1 MSGILDVLAPDDR
14 DLLVS
19 EGSQRAYPAGEVIL
33 RADDVNASLWVV
45 ESGRVEVRLG
55 SGDAT
60 RTAGS
65 IGPGGFFGE
74 VSLFEP
80 GLTSAAVIAREQTGI
95 LEIPK
100 KVLDSFGEER
110 PAAAASLYAAIL
122 RELSERIRTMDRE
135 LADSVY
141 WLFE

>member
-1 MSGILDVLAPDDR
+1 VSGILDALTPEDR
-14 DLLVS
+14 ERLIA
-19 EGSQRAYPAGEVIL
+19 EGRRHTVPSGETIV
-33 RADDVNASLWVV
+33 RADDVNASLWIV

-55 SGDAT
+55 GEGAT

-80 GLTSAAVIAREQTGI
+80 GLTTAAVIAREEAGI
-95 LEIPK
+95 LELPK
-100 KVLDSFGEER
+100 QLLESFGEER
-110 PAAAASLYAAIL
+110 PAAIAGLYAAIL
-122 RELSERIRTMDRE
+122 KELSERIRTMDRE